1 MQLLLSTTLPLSPD
15 CMSCVLCCW
24 LDPEAWNSVL
34 LWKKMFPHC
43 CSELK
48 SNKASGYRHP
58 SWRVRSK
65 CFSPCGR
72 VTTWHLLS
80 AGLWALMITSLP
92 ANASHLLITSRASAL
107 LLAPLLIGTPLDS
120 VLPPLSFT
128 GSTCRTGSPRTNIY
142 NRLSAATARHQAPRK
157 TKEERMPPWD
167 GLWSGVAKGNSVS
180 KLRLRCVS
188 FHLF

>member
-1 MQLLLSTTLPLSPD
+1 MQLLLSATLPLSPD

-48 SNKASGYRHP
+48 SNKTSGYRHP

-80 AGLWALMITSLP
+80 AGRWALMITSLP

-107 LLAPLLIGTPLDS
+107 LL
-120 VLPPLSFT
+120 T